1 MRSRH
6 ARTDQ
11 TESDRR
17 NNEFILFFFY
27 FKCVYFS
34 VYGSR
39 VNRHEEITLKRYING
54 TVFQISNKNYNSE
67 RAVFID
73 VLF

>member
-17 NNEFILFFFY
+17 NNEFILFFF
-27 FKCVYFS
+27 
-34 VYGSR
+34 
-39 VNRHEEITLKRYING
+39 TL
-54 TVFQISNKNYNSE
+54 S
-67 RAVFID
+67 VFIL
-73 VLF
+73 VFTVHG